1 MVLAL
6 DLRPAHELTDAQFEQ
21 ICQVNRDLKFE
32 RTATGELIVVALTG
46 GETGRRN
53 IKLSARLEIWSSEA
67 NLGVAFDSST
77 GFKLPN
83 GAIRSPDAAWV
94 QQQRWAALTPTQR
107 QKIVPLCPDFL
118 IELRSPSDDLE
129 DLRAKMRE
137 YVENGLR
144 LGWLIDP
151 ETQTVEIY
159 CPHSSPEIL
168 QAPTTLS
175 GEPVLPDFVLP
186 LIGIL
191 TA

>member
-1 MVLAL
+1 MVLTL
-6 DLRPAHELTDAQFEQ
+6 ELRPTIELTDAQFEQ

-32 RTATGELIVVALTG
+32 RAATGELIVVALTG

-83 GAIRSPDAAWV
+83 GAIRSPDSAWI
-94 QQQRWAALTPTQR
+94 QQQRWESLTPTQR

-118 IELRSPSDDLE
+118 IELRSPSDDRE
-129 DLRAKMRE
+129 DLRRKMQE
-137 YVENGLR
+137 YLDNGLR

-159 CPHSSPEIL
+159 RPDCPSEIL
-168 QAPTTLS
+168 NDPATLS
-175 GEPVLPDFVLP
+175 GEAVLPGFVLN
-186 LIGIL
+186 LAGIL
-191 TA
+191 TE